1 MVPFDKQT
9 VMAFSGESGHRFAAE
24 NASKARK
31 TRQRR
36 DKTS

>member
-24 NASKARK
+24 NASGAR
-31 TRQRR
+31 
-36 DKTS
+36 